1 MALNFIPEVLKVGL
15 YKENSSKTIVSMRRE
30 GGANLF
36 SSQFYN
42 ATGYSPIDN
51 PRDPIES
58 LEREATGKV
67 RIIDNSPISGIK
79 VGNGLVF
86 SKKHCINLIDPRNFT
101 IPVQTWSFCR
111 LLENGVS
118 CINGI
123 LQGEFVY
130 SVYCDEMYNILLVG
144 SQEYEKAIK
153 EIDIVKKRKESLK
166 HKIECVVG
174 KVYILYIKSTGRKVR
189 AIYLGKLPSIVGY
202 NSIKYYRHRLYT
214 GFDQPK
220 HVFVTLVDSYMHTRR
235 FYTVNRFRNCDEI
248 NIRPNSESYIR
259 RVQEPDMRLPLKT
272 PDEIE
277 LMYFDDYINEKH
289 NYEFNIHNIVTIGSI
304 DPAIV
309 LEESSIQTYDIVQ
322 KNDHTKEMMDLF
334 LNQVKFVPWTLD
346 ELLTCVKAMSL
357 DWYCYNSKDV

>member
-15 YKENSSKTIVSMRRE
+15 YKGNSSKTIVSMRRE
-30 GGANLF
+30 GGSNLF

-42 ATGYSPIDN
+42 ATGYNPIDN
-51 PRDPIES
+51 PRDSIES
-58 LEREATGKV
+58 FEREATGRV
-67 RIIDNSPISGIK
+67 RIIENVPISGIK
-79 VGNGLVF
+79 IANGLVF
-86 SKKHCINLIDPRNFT
+86 NKTQCINLIDPRNFT
-101 IPVQTWSFCR
+101 IPIPTWVFCR
-111 LLENGVS
+111 LLENG
-118 CINGI
+118 INCVDRI
-123 LQGEFVY
+123 LQGEFIY
-130 SVYCDEMYNILLVG
+130 SVYYDEMYHIIPVN
-144 SQEYEKAIK
+144 SEEYQKALWEKDVI
-153 EIDIVKKRKESLK
+153 KKRKESLK
-166 HKIECVVG
+166 HKIKCVIG
-174 KVYILYIKSTGRKVR
+174 KVYILNIKSTGRKVR

-202 NSIKYYRHRLYT
+202 SSIKYYRHRVYT

-220 HVFVTLVDSYMHTRR
+220 HVFVTLVDSYIHTRR
-235 FYTVNRFRNCDEI
+235 FYTINRFRNCDEI
-248 NIRPNSESYIR
+248 IIQPNSEGYIR
-259 RVQEPDMRLPLKT
+259 RVQEPDMKLPLKS

-322 KNDHTKEMMDLF
+322 KNRYTKEMIDLF